1 MLVDT
6 NFIIFIFIFIFIFLL
21 RIVLTY
27 LCFDFFLIS
36 SIV

>member
-6 NFIIFIFIFIFIFLL
+6 IFVIFIFIFIFIFLL

-36 SIV
+36 SFV